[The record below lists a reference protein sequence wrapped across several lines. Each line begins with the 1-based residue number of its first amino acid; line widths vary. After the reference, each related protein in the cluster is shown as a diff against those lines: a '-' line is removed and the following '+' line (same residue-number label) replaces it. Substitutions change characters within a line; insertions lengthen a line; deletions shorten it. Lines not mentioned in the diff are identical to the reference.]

1 MFIRWHITDP
11 VDPRYKRMRALLI
24 ESVRVDGKPRQ
35 RHLAFL
41 GSVTYQDRNDV
52 EERWQF
58 WRNADQALYRL
69 GNRLSPIQRGEV
81 EKALAERI
89 RPLTP
94 SQIEACEKREQA
106 RELERQ
112 EAMRESLELV
122 RSFKEPTLL
131 ERMLLFLPKLT
142 RTELRQLRAR
152 IDQQTGG

>member
-1 MFIRWHITDP
+1 M
-11 VDPRYKRMRALLI
+11 DPRYKRMRALLI

-81 EKALAERI
+81 EKALAERSARS
-89 RPLTP
+89 RP
-94 SQIEACEKREQA
+94 
-106 RELERQ
+106 
-112 EAMRESLELV
+112 
-122 RSFKEPTLL
+122 
-131 ERMLLFLPKLT
+131 PKS
-142 RTELRQLRAR
+142 RRAR
-152 IDQQTGG
+152 NESRRVSWNAKKQCENV